1 MAVAHADALRWT
13 ALGTQLCE
21 RALASVD
28 DRALADASALS
39 GWSRAHLVAHLDGNA
54 RALTNLVTW
63 ARTGVETTMYSSMT
77 QRDADIA
84 TGAALPPGELRD
96 RFAQSRTA
104 LANGMAQLSEQAWG
118 AEVHTIQGR
127 TIRASE
133 IPWLRSR
140 EVMVHAVDLLAG
152 VTFDDLPDDFLAAL
166 LDDVA
171 ARRSTLD
178 NQPALALEAAGQ
190 RWDVAGSGEPVV
202 VAGSLADLASYVTGR
217 APLGPDQPA
226 WL

>member
-28 DRALADASALS
+28 DHALADASALS

-63 ARTGVETTMYSSMT
+63 ARTGVETTMYSST
-77 QRDADIA
+77 DPARRGHRHRRRAAPARAPGPLRAVAHDPRERDGSAVRA
-84 TGAALPPGELRD
+84 GVGGQVR
-96 RFAQSRTA
+96 
-104 LANGMAQLSEQAWG
+104 
-118 AEVHTIQGR
+118 TIQGR

-140 EVMVHAVDLLAG
+140 EVMVHAVDLLGG

-166 LDDVA
+166 LDDVVV
-171 ARRSTLD
+171 RRSTLD

>member
-1 MAVAHADALRWT
+1 MAVARADGLRWA

-28 DRALADASALS
+28 DHALADASALS

-63 ARTGVETTMYSSMT
+63 ARTGVETPMYSSMT

-84 TGAALPPGELRD
+84 TGATLPPGELRE
-96 RFAQSRTA
+96 RFAQSRSA
-104 LANGMAQLSEQAWG
+104 LANGMAQLSERAWG
-118 AEVHTIQGR
+118 ADVRTIQGR
-127 TIRASE
+127 TIRASD

-140 EVMVHAVDLLAG
+140 EVMVHAVDLRGG
-152 VTFDDLPDDFLAAL
+152 VTFDDLPDDFLVAL
-166 LDDVA
+166 IDDVA

-178 NQPALALEAAGQ
+178 NQPALALEAAGR
-190 RWDVAGSGEPVV
+190 RWDVAGSGAPVAV
-202 VAGSLADLASYVTGR
+202 SGSLAQVASYLTGR
-217 APLGPDQPA
+217 ETLGPDQPT

>member
-1 MAVAHADALRWT
+1 MAVAHADAMRWT

-28 DRALADASALS
+28 DDALADPSALP

-54 RALTNLVTW
+54 RALRNLVTW
-63 ARTGVETTMYSSMT
+63 ARTGVETPMYSSMA
-77 QRDADIA
+77 QRDADVA
-84 TGAALPPGELRD
+84 TGAALPPRELRE

-104 LANGMAQLSEQAWG
+104 LANGMARLSEQAWG
-118 AEVHTIQGR
+118 AEVRTIQGR
-127 TIRASE
+127 TVPASE

-140 EVMVHAVDLLAG
+140 EVMVHAVDLLGG
-152 VTFDDLPDDFLAAL
+152 VTFDDLPGDFLAAL

-178 NQPALALEAAGQ
+178 SQPALVLEAAGR
-190 RWDVAGSGEPVV
+190 RWDVAGAGEPVV
-202 VAGSLADLASYVTGR
+202 VAGSLADVASYGTGR
-217 APLGPDQPA
+217 APLGPEQPA

>member
-1 MAVAHADALRWT
+1 MRCAGPPSARS
-13 ALGTQLCE
+13 C
-21 RALASVD
+21 ASARSPRSTTD
-28 DRALADASALS
+28 ALADASALS

-118 AEVHTIQGR
+118 AEVRHDPGPHHPR
-127 TIRASE
+127 VGDPLVA
-133 IPWLRSR
+133 
-140 EVMVHAVDLLAG
+140 
-152 VTFDDLPDDFLAAL
+152 LP
-166 LDDVA
+166 
-171 ARRSTLD
+171 
-178 NQPALALEAAGQ
+178 
-190 RWDVAGSGEPVV
+190 
-202 VAGSLADLASYVTGR
+202 
-217 APLGPDQPA
+217 
-226 WL
+226 

>member
-1 MAVAHADALRWT
+1 MAVGRADGLRWT

-28 DRALADASALS
+28 DHAIADASALS

-63 ARTGVETTMYSSMT
+63 ARTGVETPMYSSMT

-84 TGAALPPGELRD
+84 TGAMLPPGELRD
-96 RFAQSRTA
+96 RFAESHSI
-104 LANGMAQLSEQAWG
+104 LADGMAQLSEQAWG
-118 AEVHTIQGR
+118 ADVRTIQGR
-127 TIRASE
+127 TISASD

-140 EVMVHAVDLLAG
+140 EVMVHAVDLLGG
-152 VTFDDLPDDFLAAL
+152 VTFDDLPDDFLVAL
-166 LDDVA
+166 IDDVA
-171 ARRSTLD
+171 ARRGTLD
-178 NQPALALEAAGQ
+178 NQPALALVAAGR
-190 RWDVAGSGEPVV
+190 RWEVAGAGAPVAV
-202 VAGSLADLASYVTGR
+202 SGSLAQIASYLTGR
-217 APLGPDQPA
+217 EPLGPDQPA